1 MIEFVGLPD
10 DPVRFFAI
18 AVFAGFAIVAAVKVY
33 GLLFMRWKTPFRV
46 GDAMNVNHAE
56 VVEWGDGKGYVSAGG
71 ELWRASSKDELQP
84 GDAVAIDS
92 VNGLS
97 LNVKKHSA

>member
-10 DPVRFFAI
+10 DSVRFFAI
-18 AVFAGFAIVAAVKVY
+18 AVFVGFALVAAVKLY
-33 GLLFMRWKTPFRV
+33 GLFFMRWKTPFRV

-56 VVEWGDGKGYVSAGG
+56 VVEWSGGKGYVSAGG
-71 ELWRASSKDELQP
+71 ELWRASSKDALQP

-97 LNVKKHSA
+97 LRVKKQSA

>member
-10 DPVRFFAI
+10 NPARFFAI
-18 AVFAGFAIVAAVKVY
+18 AVFAGFAIVAAAKLY

-56 VVEWGDGKGYVSAGG
+56 VVEWSGDKGYVSAGG
-71 ELWRASSKDELQP
+71 ELWRASSKDALTP
-84 GDAVAIDS
+84 GDAVAIVS
-92 VNGLS
+92 VDGLS
-97 LNVKKHSA
+97 LKVKKHSA